1 MVKGFRL
8 VLRKFRVYIIIGN
21 FGLFWYERILPIPF
35 PHNFINSL
43 ALMGISM
50 KELSAVILNSKKS
63 SIRKLFELLLESG
76 EEAISFGIGQ
86 PDFTSPDFV
95 NDGIIKA
102 LRDHKTQYAP
112 ALGIPQLR
120 AAIAKKFQTE
130 NKMPWVTKENVIVT
144 NGGSQALTLSFA
156 VLSNPGDEFIVS
168 SPNFL
173 SYYYLGDYFSLKT
186 VEVPRQLDNS
196 IDLAGIEAAI
206 TPKTKFILI
215 NSPNNPTGNVIPKE
229 QIDKIVQLVIKHDLY
244 LVSDEVYDHFIY
256 NGQEHISPASYEGM
270 ADRTLTLNALSKT
283 FGATGLRLGYIAASK
298 NLIKNLEKYIQYT
311 TAGVNH
317 PVQYGAIKGLLNVD
331 KMELPTI
338 LEKYDKKRLFCIK
351 RLRELQFEVSEPQGA
366 FYIMPKLNPA
376 WNMSADEFS
385 DELVKEQSVA
395 CVPGSAFG
403 SFSAD
408 SLRISYATTDKKLKE
423 GFDRIEKFL
432 RNRNLI

>member
-1 MVKGFRL
+1 M
-8 VLRKFRVYIIIGN
+8 
-21 FGLFWYERILPIPF
+21 
-35 PHNFINSL
+35 
-43 ALMGISM
+43 
-50 KELSAVILNSKKS
+50 
-63 SIRKLFELLLESG
+63 LLESG
-76 EEAISFGIGQ
+76 DDAISFGIGQ

-112 ALGIPQLR
+112 AMGIPPLR
-120 AAIAKKFQTE
+120 AAIAKKFRTE
-130 NKMPWVTKENVIVT
+130 NKMGWVTKENVIVT

-173 SYYYLGDYFSLKT
+173 SYYYLGGYFGLKT
-186 VEVPRQLDNS
+186 VEIPRQMDNS

-229 QIDKIVQLVIKHDLY
+229 QMDKIVQLVIKHDLY
-244 LVSDEVYDHFIY
+244 LVSDEVYDHFLY

-298 NLIKNLEKYIQYT
+298 ILIANLEKYIQYT

-317 PVQYGAIKGLLNVD
+317 PVQYGAIQGILNVD

-338 LEKYDKKRLFCIK
+338 IENYDKKRLFCLK
-351 RLRELQFEVSEPQGA
+351 RLRELQFEVSEPHGA

-376 WNMSADEFS
+376 WNMTADEFS

-403 SFSAD
+403 SYSAD

-423 GFDRIEKFL
+423 GFARIEKFL
-432 RNRNLI
+432 RNRNWL